1 MSFDDKQYLL
11 NQQSPPW
18 MSSKK
23 LTSETPEWVDRDE
36 IDNSFTTQPNRSA
49 PREHVIPITFEK
61 SPVKTPNFAGPIPFY
76 GSSQPFHHVIS
87 PKTGKLNW
95 LCRQRTNQLFLI
107 NSILSQIRMQINSS
121 IKAITTLIFHN
132 NRRNHDLICKK
143 FSSNLNNNKQE
154 LELFPFKLKVLNHNK
169 IILSFCKGKTLTL
182 KFEQNS
188 GLRPG

>member
-95 LCRQRTNQLFLI
+95 LSRQKTNQLYFNQL
-107 NSILSQIRMQINSS
+107 NSFTDPNANQFVNQGYNDIDFSQQPTQPRPYMQKVQQQPQQQQTGTRIIPIQVEGAQSQQNNTVILQR
-121 IKAITTLIFHN
+121 
-132 NRRNHDLICKK
+132 
-143 FSSNLNNNKQE
+143 
-154 LELFPFKLKVLNHNK
+154 
-169 IILSFCKGKTLTL
+169 
-182 KFEQNS
+182 
-188 GLRPG
+188 